1 MAEAL
6 KIVSG
11 GQTGVDRAALDAA
24 LDRGAACGDWCPARR
39 VDELGKIPD
48 RYPLQ
53 SLERG
58 SFRERTLRN
67 IEDSDA
73 TAIFYFD
80 ELEGGTAN
88 TVALCLKRKKP
99 FKLIDAAEVSIE
111 RATELLLAFAA
122 KHRISV
128 LNVAGP
134 RASKEPRG
142 YDFAYAVISSFI
154 DRLGHGETCIE

>member
-1 MAEAL
+1 MAQSI

-24 LDRGAACGDWCPARR
+24 LDRGVACGGWCPAKR
-39 VDELGKIPD
+39 VDELGTIPD

-53 SLERG
+53 ILKRG
-58 SFRERTLRN
+58 SLRARTLRN
-67 IEDSDA
+67 VEDSDA

-80 ELEGGTAN
+80 ELEGGTAA
-88 TVALCLKRKKP
+88 TVGFCLKLKKP
-99 FKLIDAAEVSIE
+99 FKLIDASEVSTE
-111 RATELLLAFAA
+111 RAIELLLAFAN

-142 YDFAYAVISSFI
+142 YQFAYDVISGLV
-154 DRLGHGETCIE
+154 DRLDRAGAQNR